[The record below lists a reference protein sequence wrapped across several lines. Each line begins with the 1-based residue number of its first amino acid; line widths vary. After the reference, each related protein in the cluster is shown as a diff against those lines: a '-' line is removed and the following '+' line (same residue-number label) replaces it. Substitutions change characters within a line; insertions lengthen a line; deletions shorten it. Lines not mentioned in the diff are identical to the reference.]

1 MKKHCA
7 IVLLI
12 RNETTL
18 SFNSGRSFC
27 CKNLCCQ
34 VKLLRRVKDEA
45 ITQSVNGEKEKET
58 GLLNASSV
66 HVCCVFGKLYFNE

>member
-1 MKKHCA
+1 M
-7 IVLLI
+7 
-12 RNETTL
+12 
-18 SFNSGRSFC
+18 
-27 CKNLCCQ
+27 
-34 VKLLRRVKDEA
+34 RRVKDEA